1 MAPYKRAVPTQVI
14 NLIYIRAA
22 IEANT
27 GVKLSLEQVRQYLV
41 EEGLI
46 TQKQAQT
53 KAPIFSGYAEYFA
66 SDEFAIE
73 DNPSDRPTE
82 HDLNM
87 KWGQMSEEDEEYDNV
102 LDISYVYEDTQV
114 EKASEEL
121 SEWVQDKIEEGISI
135 MRLLGVLEF
144 TKLTMMMENTYEF
157 EEED

>member
-1 MAPYKRAVPTQVI
+1 
-14 NLIYIRAA
+14 
-22 IEANT
+22 
-27 GVKLSLEQVRQYLV
+27 
-41 EEGLI
+41 
-46 TQKQAQT
+46 
-53 KAPIFSGYAEYFA
+53 
-66 SDEFAIE
+66 
-73 DNPSDRPTE
+73 
-82 HDLNM
+82 
-87 KWGQMSEEDEEYDNV
+87 MSEEDEEYDNV